1 MPLTMGIPY
10 KIIVAIVLAW
20 LAGCATTGL
29 PERGDRRADLDS
41 YVLLAELAR
50 EREQF
55 VEAAE
60 HYLAAAMISEE
71 PRLAGIAAEMAH
83 QLELDD
89 IGLAAARRWRE
100 VDPNDS
106 RSNQFLGLFL
116 LRGGDLEGAVTVFE
130 ELLATA
136 RNQAAGLALII
147 EAIFDEADDE
157 VVMALVAR
165 LVENHPSVAE
175 GHFGLARLAMRADD
189 FELAIQSARRAA
201 ELRPE
206 WVEAQLLVARL
217 LVLTGRAEEGLALI
231 ESLATENAELEV
243 QLQYAEL
250 LLSAGRADTARERLD
265 EILTANPGLP
275 EAIRALAFLTLTQN
289 DLEAAQGY
297 FEQLRAQP
305 RFREE
310 AFYYLGRIAETE
322 EQPLQALRSYSRVTS
337 GSNVVEAQLRAANVL
352 YTQLEDQE
360 GALQHLREFGLGNPD
375 YEIEMLVSQSDL
387 LLRMERHDEASA
399 VITEALERYPE
410 NRILEQAQLQIY
422 IVRAQAAVGRDEL
435 DLADDLLREGLR
447 LYPDDLSLRY
457 AQALLYQ
464 EQGRLRRAASALEAI
479 IADTPEDAGL
489 LNALGYLLTD
499 SLDRHD
505 EAYGYIEQ
513 ALTLEPDNA
522 AIIDSM
528 GWVLFHLGN
537 YDAALEHLQRAFE
550 LFPDPE
556 VAAHIIEVYWAMG
569 REAEARS
576 LLEGE
581 LASHPDSDFLLDV
594 SKRLGP

>member
-1 MPLTMGIPY
+1 MGIPY
-10 KIIVAIVLAW
+10 KIIAAIVLAW
-20 LAGCATTGL
+20 LTGCATTSL

-83 QLELDD
+83 QLELND

-100 VDPNDS
+100 IDPNNS

-130 ELLATA
+130 DLLATA

-231 ESLATENAELEV
+231 ESLATEDAELEV

-250 LLSAGRADTARERLD
+250 LLSAGRADMARERLD

-387 LLRMERHDEASA
+387 LLRMERHDEAAA
-399 VITEALERYPE
+399 VITEALERHAE

-479 IADTPEDAGL
+479 IADTPEDAGI

-528 GWVLFHLGN
+528 GWVLFHLGD

-576 LLEGE
+576 LLERE
-581 LASHPDSDFLLDV
+581 LASYPDSDFLLDV

>member
-1 MPLTMGIPY
+1 M
-10 KIIVAIVLAW
+10 AIAHKTIAALAVAW
-20 LAGCATTGL
+20 LTGCATTGL

-55 VEAAE
+55 AEAAE
-60 HYLAAAMISEE
+60 HYLAAAMISDD
-71 PRLAGIAAEMAH
+71 PRLAGLATEMAH
-83 QLELDD
+83 RLELNE
-89 IGLAAARRWRE
+89 IGLAAARRWQE
-100 VDPNDS
+100 VDPNDF
-106 RSNQFLGLFL
+106 RSSQFLGIFL
-116 LRGGDLEGAVTVFE
+116 LRGGDLEAAVAVFE
-130 ELLATA
+130 ELLGLA

-147 EAIFDEADDE
+147 EAIYDEADDAA
-157 VVMALVAR
+157 VMALVLR
-165 LVENHPSVAE
+165 LVENRPDIAE

-189 FELAIQSARRAA
+189 FEFAVQSARRAA
-201 ELRPE
+201 ELQPS
-206 WVEAQLLVARL
+206 WIEAQLLVART
-217 LVLTGRAEEGLALI
+217 LVLTGRAEEGLAI
-231 ESLATENAELEV
+231 VESLATEDAELEI
-243 QLQYAEL
+243 QLQHAEL
-250 LLSAGRADTARERLD
+250 LLSAGRSDTARIRLD
-265 EILTANPGLP
+265 EILLANPGLP

-289 DLEAAQGY
+289 DLEAAKGY

-322 EQPLQALRSYSRVTS
+322 EQPLQAMRSYSRVTS

-352 YTQLEDQE
+352 FTQLGDRE

-399 VITEALERYPE
+399 LIAEALESHAE

-422 IVRAQAAVGRDEL
+422 IVRAQAAVGRDDL
-435 DLADDLLREGLR
+435 DMAEDVLREGLR
-447 LYPDDLSLRY
+447 RYPDDMSLRY

-489 LNALGYLLTD
+489 MNALGYLLTD

-505 EAYGYIEQ
+505 EAYDYIEQ

-528 GWVLFHLGN
+528 GWVLFHLGD
-537 YDAALEHLQRAFE
+537 YEAALEHLQRAFE

-556 VAAHIIEVYWAMG
+556 VAAHIVDVYWAMG
-569 REAEARS
+569 REAEAQS
-576 LLEGE
+576 LLERE
-581 LASHPDSDFLLDV
+581 LASHPDSAYLIDV
-594 SKRLGP
+594 SERLGP

>member
-1 MPLTMGIPY
+1 MPLTMGIPN
-10 KIIVAIVLAW
+10 KIFAPIVLAW
-20 LAGCATTGL
+20 LTGCATTGL
-29 PERGDRRADLDS
+29 PERGDRRVDVDS
-41 YVLLAELAR
+41 YVLLAEIAR
-50 EREQF
+50 EREDF
-55 VEAAE
+55 AAAAG
-60 HYLAAAMISEE
+60 HYLAAAMISDE
-71 PRLAGIAAEMAH
+71 PRYAGIAAEMAH

-100 VDPNDS
+100 VDPDDL
-106 RSNQFLGLFL
+106 RANQFLGLFL
-116 LRGGDLEGAVTVFE
+116 LRSGDIGGAVGVFE
-130 ELLATA
+130 ALLAVA
-136 RNQAAGLALII
+136 RDEAAGLALII
-147 EAIFDEADDE
+147 EAIFDEAE
-157 VVMALVAR
+157 ETAVMALVAR
-165 LVENHPSVAE
+165 LVENHPDVAE
-175 GHFGLARLAMRADD
+175 GHYGFARLALRADR
-189 FELAIQSARRAA
+189 FELAVQSARRAT
-201 ELRPE
+201 ELRPDWIE
-206 WVEAQLLVARL
+206 ARL
-217 LVLTGRAEEGLALI
+217 LLARALVLTNRAEEGLALV
-231 ESLATENAELEV
+231 ETLVTEDAALEV

-250 LLSAGRADTARERLD
+250 LLSAGRPDTARERLD
-265 EILTANPGLP
+265 EILIANPGLP

-289 DLEAAQGY
+289 ELEAAQGY

-352 YTQLEDQE
+352 YTQLDDQE

-375 YEIEMLVSQSDL
+375 YEIEMLVAQSDL
-387 LLRMERHDEASA
+387 LLRMDRHDEAA
-399 VITEALERYPE
+399 TLIAEGLERYPE
-410 NRILEQAQLQIY
+410 NTILEQAQLQIY
-422 IVRAQAAVGRDEL
+422 VVRAQAAVGRDDL

-447 LYPDDLSLRY
+447 RYPDDLSLRY
-457 AQALLYQ
+457 AQALLFQ

-499 SLDRHD
+499 SLDRHE
-505 EAYGYIEQ
+505 EAYVYLEQ

-528 GWVLFHLGN
+528 GWVLFHLGD
-537 YDAALEHLQRAFE
+537 YDAALEHLLRAFE

-556 VAAHIIEVYWAMG
+556 VAAHIVDVYWAMG
-569 REAEARS
+569 RESEAREV
-576 LLEGE
+576 LERE
-581 LASHPDSDFLLDV
+581 LALHPDSPFLIDV

>member
-1 MPLTMGIPY
+1 MRIFYSTI
-10 KIIVAIVLAW
+10 AIVLTC
-20 LAGCATTGL
+20 LAGCATMGL
-29 PERGDRRADLDS
+29 PERGNRRADIDS

-50 EREQF
+50 DREQF

-71 PRLAGIAAEMAH
+71 PRLAGIASEMAH

-89 IGLAAARRWRE
+89 IGLTAARRWQDL
-100 VDPNDS
+100 DPNDA
-106 RSNQFLGLFL
+106 RAKQFLGLFL
-116 LRGGDLEGAVTVFE
+116 LRSGDLEGSVAVFE
-130 ELLATA
+130 ALLETA
-136 RNQAAGLALII
+136 RNEAPGLALII
-147 EAIFDEADDE
+147 EAIFDEAEND
-157 VVMALVAR
+157 VVMALVSR
-165 LVENHPSVAE
+165 LVENHPDIAE
-175 GHFGLARLAMRADD
+175 GHYGLARLAMRGDE
-189 FELAIQSARRAA
+189 FELAVQSARRAT

-206 WVEAQLLVARL
+206 WIEAQLLVARA
-217 LVLTGRAEEGLALI
+217 LVLTNRAEEGLALI
-231 ESLATENAELEV
+231 EPLVTDEAELEV

-250 LLSAGRADTARERLD
+250 LLSAGRADAAQERLD
-265 EILTANPGLP
+265 EILIANPGLP

-289 DLEAAQGY
+289 ELEAAQGY

-322 EQPLQALRSYSRVTS
+322 EQPLQALRAYSRVTT

-352 YTQLEDQE
+352 YTQLGDQE

-375 YEIEMLVSQSDL
+375 YEIEMIVSQSDL
-387 LLRMERHDEASA
+387 LLRMERLDEAA
-399 VITEALERYPE
+399 ALITEALERHAD
-410 NRILEQAQLQIY
+410 NRVLEQAQLQMY
-422 IVRAQAAVGRDEL
+422 IVRAQAAVGREEL

-447 LYPDDLSLRY
+447 RYPDDLSLRY

-499 SLDRHD
+499 SLDRHE
-505 EAYGYIEQ
+505 EAYDYIDQ

-528 GWVLFHLGN
+528 GWVLFHLGD
-537 YDAALEHLQRAFE
+537 YEAALEQLERAFE

-556 VAAHIIEVYWAMG
+556 VAAHIIDVYWAMG
-569 REAEARS
+569 RKAEARS
-576 LLEGE
+576 LLERE
-581 LASHPDSDFLLDV
+581 LASHPDSEFLIDV
-594 SKRLGP
+594 SERLAP

>member
-1 MPLTMGIPY
+1 MGIPY
-10 KIIVAIVLAW
+10 KILAAIVLAW
-20 LAGCATTGL
+20 LTGCATTSL
-29 PERGDRRADLDS
+29 PERGDRRADIDS
-41 YVLLAELAR
+41 FVLLAELAR
-50 EREQF
+50 NREQF

-89 IGLAAARRWRE
+89 IGLAASRRWQE
-100 VDPNDS
+100 IDPNDA

-116 LRGGDLEGAVTVFE
+116 LRSGDLEGSVDVFE
-130 ELLATA
+130 RLLGMA
-136 RNQAAGLALII
+136 RNQSAGLALII

-157 VVMALVAR
+157 VIMALVAR
-165 LVENHPSVAE
+165 LVENHPDIAE
-175 GHFGLARLAMRADD
+175 GHFGLARLAMRTND
-189 FELAIQSARRAA
+189 FELAVESARRAT

-206 WVEAQLLVARL
+206 WIEAQLLVARA
-217 LVLTGRAEEGLALI
+217 LVLTNRAEEGLALV
-231 ESLATENAELEV
+231 ESLATEDAELEV

-250 LLSAGRADTARERLD
+250 LLSAGRADAARVRLD
-265 EILTANPGLP
+265 EILIANPGLP

-289 DLEAAQGY
+289 ELEDAQGY
-297 FEQLRAQP
+297 FEQLRVQP

-322 EQPLQALRSYSRVTS
+322 EQPLQALRAYSRVTS

-352 YTQLEDQE
+352 YTQLDDGE

-375 YEIEMLVSQSDL
+375 YEIEMIVSQSDL
-387 LLRMERHDEASA
+387 LLRMERHDEAA
-399 VITEALERYPE
+399 TLVTEALERHPE
-410 NRILEQAQLQIY
+410 NPILEQAQLQLY
-422 IVRAQAAVGRDEL
+422 LVRAQAAVGRGEL

-457 AQALLYQ
+457 AQALLFQ

-479 IADTPEDAGL
+479 VADTPEDAGL

-499 SLDRHD
+499 SLERHE
-505 EAYGYIEQ
+505 EAYDYIEQ
-513 ALTLEPDNA
+513 ALTLDPDNA

-528 GWVLFHLGN
+528 GWVLFHLGD
-537 YDAALEHLQRAFE
+537 YDAALEYLQRAFE

-556 VAAHIIEVYWAMG
+556 VAAHIVDVYWAMG

-576 LLEGE
+576 LLERE
-581 LASHPDSDFLLDV
+581 LASHPDSPYLIDV
-594 SKRLGP
+594 GERLGP